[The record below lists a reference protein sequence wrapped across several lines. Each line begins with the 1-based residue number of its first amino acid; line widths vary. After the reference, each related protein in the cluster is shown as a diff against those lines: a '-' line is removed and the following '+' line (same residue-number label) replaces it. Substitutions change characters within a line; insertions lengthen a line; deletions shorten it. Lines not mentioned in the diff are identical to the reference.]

1 MKSGLGELL
10 AKSLAAAIQN
20 MHYLFYDTDISQLRS
35 RWLCGTHAPVCNQP
49 FSVLPKFVDT
59 GHQTQ
64 RQTIASCK
72 TSIFYLSM
80 FANVASHTLWGI
92 MKNKNLV
99 LSKRGGNNS
108 RTCFLFGL
116 DCAHGV
122 CASSSSS
129 LKVRL
134 DSQLGV
140 VE

>member
-1 MKSGLGELL
+1 MGELL

-20 MHYLFYDTDISQLRS
+20 MHYLFYDTNISQLRS
-35 RWLCGTHAPVCNQP
+35 RWLCGMHAPVCNQP
-49 FSVLPKFVDT
+49 FPVLPKFVDT

-64 RQTIASCK
+64 RQTISSCK
-72 TSIFYLSM
+72 MSIFYVSM
-80 FANVASHTLWGI
+80 FASVASHTLWGI
-92 MKNKNLV
+92 MQNNNLV

-116 DCAHGV
+116 GCAQGV

-129 LKVRL
+129 LKVRP